1 MLDLDTR
8 EQEVM
13 LKVLRDVLPELRS
26 TISNTEN
33 FDWRQQMKDDEE
45 VIKGLILKL
54 ETELQEAVRNT

>member
-1 MLDLDTR
+1 MLDVDTR

-45 VIKGLILKL
+45 VIKGLIVKL